1 MPLIRFLHDRA
12 GGAAP
17 LLGICIIPL
26 ATAMG
31 AAIDYSRAASVR
43 TSMQMAL
50 DSTALMLSKEAQN
63 LDTAQLGSKAT
74 TYFNALFQRPE
85 VSNVLVTQEFGSPQ
99 LGSFSLKITG
109 TTTLPTIFWRV
120 VGKDHVDISATGE
133 VLWGIKK
140 LNLALALDNTGS
152 MSANNKMTE
161 LKKAAHTLLTT
172 LQNAEKTPGDIKVSI
187 IPFATDV
194 NIGTGN
200 VGVTWLN
207 WSGDETH
214 GSWNENNGS
223 CSKSISS
230 PRHKSKCE
238 SAGGVWTIANHS
250 TWNGCVM
257 DRDQNN
263 DVLATA
269 TSGSATN
276 YYAHQA
282 TACPTAMMPL
292 SIDWTA
298 LNSKIDAMTPTGNTN
313 VTIGLQLAWQA
324 LSPVAP
330 FSAPAPEPD
339 LDKVIIML
347 TDGDNTQNRWSS
359 TQSVIDDRT
368 DKVCTNAKA
377 DNIKIYTI
385 RVIDGNQTLLK
396 NCASKPDMYY
406 EVAQASQLNSVFTAI
421 AQNLANLRIAK

>member
-1 MPLIRFLHDRA
+1 MLLTRLLHDRA
-12 GGAAP
+12 AGVAP
-17 LLGICIIPL
+17 LLGICIIPMVG
-26 ATAMG
+26 AVG

-50 DSTALMLSKEAQN
+50 DSTALMLSKEAQG

-74 TYFNALFQRPE
+74 AYFNALFHRPE
-85 VSNVLVTQEFGSPQ
+85 ATNVQITQEFSSPA
-99 LGSFSLKITG
+99 LSTFSLKITG
-109 TTTLPTIFWRV
+109 TTTVPTVFWRV
-120 VGKDHVDISATGE
+120 LGTDHIDITATGE

-152 MSANNKMTE
+152 MASSSKMTE

-172 LQNAEKTPGDIKVSI
+172 LQNAAQTPGDVKVSI

-194 NIGTGN
+194 NVGTGN
-200 VGVTWLN
+200 VGAGWVDWTDW
-207 WSGDETH
+207 EAV
-214 GSWNENNGS
+214 NGT
-223 CSKSISS
+223 CSNTSYTNKSS
-230 PRHKSKCE
+230 CE
-238 SAGGVWTIANHS
+238 SHSKTWTPANHN
-250 TWNGCVM
+250 TWNGCVY

-263 DVLATA
+263 DVLNTA
-269 TSGSATN
+269 TGGGASSN
-276 YYAHQA
+276 YRAHQA
-282 TACPTAMMPL
+282 AACPTSMMPL
-292 SIDWTA
+292 STDWTA

-313 VTIGLQLAWQA
+313 VTIGMQLAWQS

-330 FSAPAPEPD
+330 FSAPAPAPD
-339 LDKVIIML
+339 LDKVIIAL

-359 TQSVIDDRT
+359 TQSVIDART
-368 DKVCTNAKA
+368 DKVCTNAKT

-385 RVIDGNQTLLK
+385 RVINGNASLLRG
-396 NCASKPDMYY
+396 CASKPEMYY